1 MKEPTEQLFKRHYR
15 RMYLLAKALLHDS
28 DTAKDVVNDV
38 FADILY
44 GKLAVRPET
53 AESLLLVCVRNRCL
67 NILNREKVRDKIQN
81 LMMCEEECSGEPAE
95 RIADKLEQVMDY
107 IDNSLTPQT
116 SRIIKMRYRQKMTY
130 AEIASAL
137 QISEAAVYKHLA
149 QGIKQLKK
157 QFNP

>member
-1 MKEPTEQLFKRHYR
+1 MKELTEQLFKRHYR
-15 RMYLLAKALLHDS
+15 RMYLLAKALLRDS
-28 DTAKDVVNDV
+28 DAAKDVVSDV
-38 FADILY
+38 FADVLY

-81 LMMCEEECSGEPAE
+81 LMMCEAECGGEPAE
-95 RIADKLEQVMDY
+95 RLADKLELVRDY
-107 IDNSLTPQT
+107 IDSGLTP
-116 SRIIKMRYRQKMTY
+116 RIIKMRYRQKMTY
-130 AEIASAL
+130 GEIASAL

>member
-1 MKEPTEQLFKRHYR
+1 
-15 RMYLLAKALLHDS
+15 MYLLAKALLHDS
-28 DTAKDVVNDV
+28 DTAKDVVSDV
-38 FADILY
+38 FADVLY

-67 NILNREKVRDKIQN
+67 NILNREKVRDKIRN
-81 LMMCEEECSGEPAE
+81 LMMCEAECGGEPTE
-95 RIADKLEQVMDY
+95 RIADKLELVRDY
-107 IDNSLTPQT
+107 IDSGLTPQT

-130 AEIASAL
+130 GEIASAL
-137 QISEAAVYKHLA
+137 QISEAAVYKHLV

>member
-1 MKEPTEQLFKRHYR
+1 
-15 RMYLLAKALLHDS
+15 MYLLAKVLLRDS
-28 DTAKDVVNDV
+28 DAAKDVVSDV
-38 FADILY
+38 FADVLY

-81 LMMCEEECSGEPAE
+81 LMMCETECSEEPAE

-149 QGIKQLKK
+149 QGIKQLKQ

>member
-1 MKEPTEQLFKRHYR
+1 MKELTEQLFKRHYR
-15 RMYLLAKALLHDS
+15 RMYLLAKVLLRDS
-28 DTAKDVVNDV
+28 DAAKDVVSDV
-38 FADILY
+38 FADVLY
-44 GKLAVRPET
+44 GKLAVMPET

-81 LMMCEEECSGEPAE
+81 LMMCEAECSEEPAE
-95 RIADKLEQVMDY
+95 RLSDKLEQVMDY
-107 IDNSLTPQT
+107 IDSSLTPQT

>member
-1 MKEPTEQLFKRHYR
+1 
-15 RMYLLAKALLHDS
+15 MYLLAKALLRDS
-28 DTAKDVVNDV
+28 DAAKDVVSDV
-38 FADILY
+38 FADVLY

-81 LMMCEEECSGEPAE
+81 LMMCEAECGGEPAE
-95 RIADKLEQVMDY
+95 RLADKLEQVMDY

>member
-1 MKEPTEQLFKRHYR
+1 
-15 RMYLLAKALLHDS
+15 MYLLAKVLLRDS
-28 DTAKDVVNDV
+28 DAAKDVVSDV
-38 FADILY
+38 FADVLY

-81 LMMCEEECSGEPAE
+81 LMMCEAECSEKPAE
-95 RIADKLEQVMDY
+95 RLSDKLEQVMDY